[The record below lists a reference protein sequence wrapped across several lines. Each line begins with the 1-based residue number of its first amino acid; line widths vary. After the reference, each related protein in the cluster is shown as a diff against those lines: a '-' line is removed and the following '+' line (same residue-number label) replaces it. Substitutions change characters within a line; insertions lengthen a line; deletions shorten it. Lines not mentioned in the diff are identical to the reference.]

1 MRPGIRNS
9 FLGIII
15 VFAAGTCVT
24 AQVAAPP
31 PPDAAKIPLSKIPR
45 VHRAPQLEDSLEN
58 HPREAELTVTDFRQ
72 NTPGDGTPATESTTA
87 YLSYDDK
94 TFYAVFVCHDE
105 AGEVRAH
112 LSKREASDQDDGVG
126 ILLDTFRDFHRAYF
140 FGPPKQFHEP
150 AFFHQIE
157 FLPAVLI
164 RTGPCLVSPQGY
176 RIKFSFFSLRKQLAR
191 RVMSHRLAAKITGV
205 AGYVPPK
212 VMTNADLEKIVET
225 NDEWIVTRT
234 GIRERHVVEKG
245 TATSH
250 MATEAARVV
259 LAQTK
264 TNPTEI
270 DLIVLAS
277 VTPDMFFPATACL
290 VQERIGAKKAWGFD
304 LSAACSGFAYALTV
318 GAQFVGA
325 GTHKKVLAIGSDTMT
340 SVLDYKDR
348 ATCVLFGD
356 GAGAALLEAAGSNEG
371 ILDFEHDVDGS
382 GGAFLYMPGG
392 GSLHPS
398 SQETVEKRLHYVHQ
412 EGSQVFK
419 YAVRRMTE
427 MATHLLE
434 RNSFTKDDLQLLVPH
449 QANLRIIR
457 ATQERL
463 GVDDSKV
470 MVNIDRYGNTTAGTI
485 PLGLRDAVEQGRLH
499 KGDLVL
505 IVTVGAGYTTGG
517 VLLRWAY

>member
-1 MRPGIRNS
+1 
-9 FLGIII
+9 
-15 VFAAGTCVT
+15 
-24 AQVAAPP
+24 
-31 PPDAAKIPLSKIPR
+31 
-45 VHRAPQLEDSLEN
+45 
-58 HPREAELTVTDFRQ
+58 
-72 NTPGDGTPATESTTA
+72 
-87 YLSYDDK
+87 
-94 TFYAVFVCHDE
+94 
-105 AGEVRAH
+105 
-112 LSKREASDQDDGVG
+112 
-126 ILLDTFRDFHRAYF
+126 
-140 FGPPKQFHEP
+140 
-150 AFFHQIE
+150 
-157 FLPAVLI
+157 
-164 RTGPCLVSPQGY
+164 
-176 RIKFSFFSLRKQLAR
+176 
-191 RVMSHRLAAKITGV
+191 MSHPIAAKITGV

-225 NDEWIVTRT
+225 NDEWIRTRT
-234 GIRERHVVEKG
+234 GIRERHIVENG

-250 MATEAARVV
+250 MATEAAKAV
-259 LAQTK
+259 LAQTR
-264 TNPTEI
+264 TDPAEI
-270 DLIVLAS
+270 ELIVLAS

-325 GTHKKVLAIGSDTMT
+325 GTHKKVLVIGSDTMT

-356 GAGAALLEAAGSNEG
+356 GAGAILLEAAGSNEG
-371 ILDFEHDVDGS
+371 IIDFEHDVDGS

-392 GSLHPS
+392 GSLYPS
-398 SQETVEKRLHYVHQ
+398 SKETVEKRMHYVHQ

-419 YAVRRMTE
+419 YAVRRMSE
-427 MATHLLE
+427 MAARLLE
-434 RNSFTKDDLQLLVPH
+434 KNGFTKDDLKLLVPH

-463 GVDDSKV
+463 GIDDSKV

-505 IVTVGAGYTTGG
+505 IVTVGAGYTTGAM
-517 VLLRWAY
+517 LLRWAY